1 MKSDAYDALLPA
13 ERKVLEELRES
24 APRELFRFA
33 VEGHIGQATKAE
45 TAEIAKLEA
54 TTAVEVDGAE
64 IPFRRTNVEQANE
77 SDPERRARLEEARLR
92 EDTHAVPGLR

>member
-1 MKSDAYDALLPA
+1 MED
-13 ERKVLEELRES
+13 
-24 APRELFRFA
+24 
-33 VEGHIGQATKAE
+33 HIGQATKAE

-92 EDTHAVPGLR
+92 VVDADLNPLYTRAHERAAAIARELG